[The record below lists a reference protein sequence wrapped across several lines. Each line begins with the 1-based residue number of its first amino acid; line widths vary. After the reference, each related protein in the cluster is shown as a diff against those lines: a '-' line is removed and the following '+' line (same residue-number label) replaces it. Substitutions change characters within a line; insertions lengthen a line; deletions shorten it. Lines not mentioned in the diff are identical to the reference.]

1 MFLRLGDIDI
11 ANSDT
16 DARVCALAVAKP
28 SLSLPNHEDLD
39 IIGVKCPVTISRGD
53 GIAFNIGVTVTRQ
66 FANYGSAE
74 LFAVRHIAQM
84 SQYTDSQYKGV
95 LTVKT
100 MLNKFLQFKDAVLVS
115 AEIANEVGINTD
127 IKYQFKTGEIL
138 ANSTAILVGGN
149 VLSVSDFAVT
159 INEPF

>member
-1 MFLRLGDIDI
+1 MFLRLGSIEI

-39 IIGVKCPVTISRGD
+39 II
-53 GIAFNIGVTVTRQ
+53 
-66 FANYGSAE
+66 
-74 LFAVRHIAQM
+74 
-84 SQYTDSQYKGV
+84 
-95 LTVKT
+95 
-100 MLNKFLQFKDAVLVS
+100 
-115 AEIANEVGINTD
+115 GINTD

>member
-1 MFLRLGDIDI
+1 MFLRLGSIEI

-39 IIGVKCPVTISRGD
+39 IIGVKCPVTIPRGD

-66 FANYGSAE
+66 FINYGSAE

-84 SQYTDSQYKGV
+84 SQYWCLPK
-95 LTVKT
+95 
-100 MLNKFLQFKDAVLVS
+100 LQTKS
-115 AEIANEVGINTD
+115 A
-127 IKYQFKTGEIL
+127 
-138 ANSTAILVGGN
+138 
-149 VLSVSDFAVT
+149 
-159 INEPF
+159 